1 MPFAKLGLT
10 KPLLRGVQ
18 SMGYG
23 VATSIQLRAIPPA
36 LEGRDLVASAQTG
49 TGKTAAFALPILQ
62 RLGSHGA
69 LRCLVLEPTREL
81 ATQIESSI
89 RDLARM
95 TDLRVV
101 SLYGGVGYGLQ
112 RAAIKS
118 GVDVVVA
125 TPGRLED
132 FLARGDLQLNDLKIV
147 VLDEVDRML
156 DVGFLSAVRRIL
168 LKCPKD
174 RQTLLFSAT
183 LPPEIGELAAWAL
196 RNAERVEI
204 GVQQTV
210 AETVAH
216 GVYLVE
222 GTRKFD
228 LLLALLKS
236 TDFQSALIF
245 ARTKRGADK
254 IAKKL
259 RSADHSVAVLHANR
273 SQNQRAEAL
282 HGFRCGRYEVMVAT
296 DIAARGID
304 VAGISHVINY
314 DPPQNPEDYIHR
326 LGRTGRAQHAGDAV
340 TLVTPEDFKLL
351 AAIEHFIDKRLKG
364 LRWRDSPK
372 APPLCEPKNRLVRA
386 QFDFVRPDAVSRPN
400 KLTTVTHESA
410 LEEYLLEEQRV
421 SHWNVSRYRY
431 RCPCL
436 HLALWARLFSGRSL
450 LGSGGG
456 DRDKHHFG
464 LPPLVFP
471 FDLSSEMA
479 GEAVHASLWCG
490 CF

>member
-1 MPFAKLGLT
+1 LQRLSRPEKHMPFAKLGLT

-23 VATSIQLRAIPPA
+23 VATPIQLRAIPPA
-36 LEGRDLVASAQTG
+36 LEGRDLIASAQTG
-49 TGKTAAFALPILQ
+49 TGKTAAFALPVLQ
-62 RLGSHGA
+62 RLGHHGA

-89 RDLARM
+89 RELARM

-118 GVDVVVA
+118 GVDIVVA

-132 FLARGDLQLNDLKIV
+132 LLARGDMQLNDLKIV

-156 DVGFLSAVRRIL
+156 DIGFLPAVKRIL
-168 LKCPKD
+168 STCPKD

-196 RNAERVEI
+196 RDAERVEI

-228 LLLALLKS
+228 LLLALLES
-236 TDFQSALIF
+236 ADFQSALIF

-254 IAKKL
+254 IARKL
-259 RSADHSVAVLHANR
+259 RSANHSVAVLHANR
-273 SQNQRAEAL
+273 SQNQRTEAL

-314 DPPQNPEDYIHR
+314 DPPQNPEDYVHR
-326 LGRTGRAQHAGDAV
+326 VGRTGRAQHAGDAF

-351 AAIEHFIDKRLKG
+351 AAIEHFIGQKIERLAIEG
-364 LRWRDSPK
+364 FAEGPAPLRTKK
-372 APPLCEPKNRLVRA
+372 APHPRQIRFKAGRGIAPDQTHNRY
-386 QFDFVRPDAVSRPN
+386 S
-400 KLTTVTHESA
+400 
-410 LEEYLLEEQRV
+410 
-421 SHWNVSRYRY
+421 
-431 RCPCL
+431 
-436 HLALWARLFSGRSL
+436 
-450 LGSGGG
+450 
-456 DRDKHHFG
+456 
-464 LPPLVFP
+464 
-471 FDLSSEMA
+471 
-479 GEAVHASLWCG
+479 
-490 CF
+490 